1 MPQSKKSTSG
11 MGSIRKV
18 TKVVKGKEY
27 TYYEARYTEGFD
39 PKTGF
44 YKLQKADKI
53 KTAKKVKF
61 KKAKSK

>member
-1 MPQSKKSTSG
+1 MSG
-11 MGSIRKV
+11 KTTRGANGGGTIRKRSD
-18 TKVVKGKEY
+18 GRW
-27 TYYEARYTEGFD
+27 EARYSLGFD